1 MKNNKK
7 ILIISITFFI
17 VLCIVGSVVI
27 SLSNSIKSKKNEN
40 QKIISEILYLD
51 NKFSN
56 IYNYLETD
64 NIGWDKIKIEI
75 KDIYASWNYIIIDLS
90 SNNQIKNTDI
100 INFGK
105 NLDEIYIGIEQKN
118 SDIIFL
124 NMGKLYNLISVYAN
138 NTKLDEQKKLELK
151 SKEYLFNAF
160 SLIYT
165 NNWDLIGE
173 NIVNAEELF
182 YNYLNQVS
190 NAIKDN
196 SKANKVYISIKE
208 LENAIRLKNEELFVI
223 KLKIVLNNY

>member
-1 MKNNKK
+1 MKNKK
-7 ILIISITFFI
+7 KIFIIIAILIIIICIASTI
-17 VLCIVGSVVI
+17 VIGI
-27 SLSNSIKSKKNEN
+27 SNSNKFSKTED
-40 QKIISEILYLD
+40 QKIVSEILYLD

-160 SLIYT
+160 SLIDT